1 MAFDATDPKTAGP
14 RAMGAKAAKPRS
26 AGENPPHPKV
36 LIHSEAELRAA
47 LTRVLD
53 SAPSAR
59 VFDNRRL
66 PSRSDYDLN
75 PELKGELVGVQPRP
89 AAVLVPIIVRPQG
102 LSILLTQRPDTM
114 PTHAGQIAFPG
125 GKMDETDKTPVDTAL
140 REAEEEVGL
149 DRRHVEVLG
158 FLDSY
163 QTGTSFRIVP
173 VVGLVDPR
181 FTLTVD
187 PHEVVDAF
195 EVPFAF
201 LMDAINHRR
210 DQREYNGVTRHF
222 YAMPYGERYIWGATA
237 GMLRNLYERLIG
249 S

>member
-1 MAFDATDPKTAGP
+1 MPIDAL
-14 RAMGAKAAKPRS
+14 
-26 AGENPPHPKV
+26 PKV
-36 LIHSEAELRAA
+36 TVTTAQALRAA
-47 LTRVLD
+47 AARVLH
-53 SAPSAR
+53 PTPTVQ
-59 VFDNRRL
+59 VFDHRHL
-66 PSRSDYDLN
+66 SPRSDYDLN
-75 PELKGELVGVQPRP
+75 PELRAELQDAQPRA
-89 AAVLVPIIVRPQG
+89 AAVLVPIIARPQG
-102 LSILLTQRPDTM
+102 LTVLLTQRPETM

-125 GKMDETDKTPVDTAL
+125 GKMDATDATPVDTAL

-149 DRRHVEVLG
+149 HRRHVDVLG

-173 VVGLVDPR
+173 VVSIVEPT

-187 PHEVVDAF
+187 PREVVDVF

-201 LMDAINHRR
+201 LMDSANHRR
-210 DQREYNGVTRHF
+210 DERQYNGITRRF

-249 S
+249 